1 MSAHF
6 PHKQLKTIRRRLG
19 ITQMRAAAMLG
30 VSYPYLLSV
39 ETGQRAL
46 SRPLA
51 DKVERTFGVVGIQ
64 DKRAEPMMVDLKR
77 GDLQEI
83 NLGEHEERLVPF
95 TKERFKEY
103 ASAEWPYYCIDYDYL
118 SKRVDLV
125 VRPMPRDYARCTRA
139 LLEAVAEQHMLS
151 PVVAHFH
158 SWFVESIT
166 S

>member
-1 MSAHF
+1 
-6 PHKQLKTIRRRLG
+6 
-19 ITQMRAAAMLG
+19 
-30 VSYPYLLSV
+30 
-39 ETGQRAL
+39 
-46 SRPLA
+46 
-51 DKVERTFGVVGIQ
+51 
-64 DKRAEPMMVDLKR
+64 
-77 GDLQEI
+77 LQEI

-166 S
+166 SEAILESFTRKFDELFPGKRKKSDAFLALTAYWASRRENEKSKQRKRLDAAALRAAKKRKKRQKK